1 MSEFVD
7 SLRRLYQ
14 GNMIGREKVIAL
26 FASKR
31 ITKEEMEYIF
41 RSA

>member
-7 SLRRLYQ
+7 SLRRLYKN
-14 GNMIGREKVIAL
+14 NMVCREKIIAL

-31 ITKEEMEYIF
+31 ITKEEMEYILH
-41 RSA
+41 SA